1 MKMKKVMAL
10 FLTGTMLLSLSA
22 CGKTTDGSGKET
34 KAAQQTTDNSGG
46 DTGKETKAADS
57 GDAGTSSGSNTPLVI
72 ACDDVSEKFSPFFAA
87 SVPDQNVADA
97 TQIYLVG
104 NDRAGEYV
112 MNGIE
117 GETKE
122 YNGISYTYYGATDA
136 TIEEQDD
143 GTVLYT
149 FRIRDG
155 IQFADGEEADADDL
169 IFSFYVFSDPSYD
182 GSASLYSLPIEGMEE
197 YRQGSE
203 LLYKVLIDMGEDNTD
218 FSYFTEE
225 QQKQFFETDLPAAG
239 EAFAQ
244 DIVDYC
250 ISHGY
255 VDIESNDV
263 ANGMLEWGFADL
275 DDDGVL
281 TGAATEKTWTLEG
294 DDLPTLADYWEEL
307 RAAYEDDYVLMS
319 DTEAANA
326 PLFDFLSDEYKIA
339 VQTGSSADHISGI
352 QKLDDK
358 TVQVTLTSVDATA
371 LGNMNI
377 CIAPLHYYGDESLYD
392 YDNNSFGFTKGDLS
406 TVREKTNKPMG
417 AGPYTFV
424 KYENK
429 IVYLKAN
436 ENYYKGAPATKE
448 IQFKVTSDSD
458 KVPGI
463 VQGTVDMASPSVSK
477 AALEQIA
484 SYNTDKE
491 LNGDV
496 LAVSLTDY
504 NGYGYIGMNSQNVKV
519 GDDPGSEASRNLRKA
534 IATVIAVYRDVVIDS
549 YYGDAASVINYPI
562 SNTSW
567 AAPQKSDSDYEVA
580 FSTDVD
586 GNPIYTSG
594 MSEDEKY
601 DAALEAALGF
611 FEAAGYTVKDGKL
624 TAAPEGAKLSYE
636 LMIGG
641 GGSGDH
647 PSFGIVTAA
656 SEALATI
663 GFELKINDLADSSIL
678 WSATEAGTAEIWCAA
693 WSATLDPDMFQIYH
707 SDGGSAYMYRIYSDE
722 LDEMVLAGRTNTDQ
736 TYRKAIYK
744 EALDFIVDY
753 AVEIPI
759 YQRQEGTV
767 YGVERI
773 DMDTVTP
780 DQTTYYTWFNE
791 LEKIAMK

>member
-1 MKMKKVMAL
+1 MKKKKVMAL
-10 FLTGTMLLSLSA
+10 FLAGTMVLGLSA
-22 CGKTTDGSGKET
+22 CGKF
-34 KAAQQTTDNSGG
+34 
-46 DTGKETKAADS
+46 
-57 GDAGTSSGSNTPLVI
+57 AGNSGSNTPLVI

-87 SVPDQNVADA
+87 SVPDQQVADA

-112 MNGIE
+112 MNGVE

-122 YNGISYTYYGATDA
+122 YNGTEYTYYGATDA
-136 TIEEQDD
+136 TIEEQED

-149 FRIRDG
+149 FKLRDD
-155 IQFADGEEADADDL
+155 IQFADGEVADADDI

-203 LLYKVLIDMGEDNTD
+203 LLYKVLIDMGEDNTE

-244 DIVDYC
+244 DIVEYC
-250 ISHGY
+250 IANGY

-263 ANGMLEWGFADL
+263 ANGMLEWGFAEL
-275 DDDGVL
+275 GDDGVL

-294 DDLPTLADYWEEL
+294 DDVPTLADYWEEL
-307 RAAYEDDYVLMS
+307 CAAYEEDYVTMS
-319 DTEAANA
+319 DVEAANA
-326 PLFDFLSDEYKIA
+326 PLFDFLPDAYKIA
-339 VQTGSSADHISGI
+339 VQTGSSADSISGI
-352 QKLDDK
+352 QKIDDK

-436 ENYYKGAPATKE
+436 ENYYKGAPATRE
-448 IQFKVTSDSD
+448 IQFKVTGDSD

-636 LMIGG
+636 LMIAG

-663 GFELKINDLADSSIL
+663 GLELKINDLADSSIL

>member
-1 MKMKKVMAL
+1 MHHC
-10 FLTGTMLLSLSA
+10 LTSCQM
-22 CGKTTDGSGKET
+22 
-34 KAAQQTTDNSGG
+34 
-46 DTGKETKAADS
+46 
-57 GDAGTSSGSNTPLVI
+57 
-72 ACDDVSEKFSPFFAA
+72 
-87 SVPDQNVADA
+87 
-97 TQIYLVG
+97 
-104 NDRAGEYV
+104 
-112 MNGIE
+112 
-117 GETKE
+117 
-122 YNGISYTYYGATDA
+122 
-136 TIEEQDD
+136 
-143 GTVLYT
+143 
-149 FRIRDG
+149 RIR
-155 IQFADGEEADADDL
+155 
-169 IFSFYVFSDPSYD
+169 
-182 GSASLYSLPIEGMEE
+182 
-197 YRQGSE
+197 
-203 LLYKVLIDMGEDNTD
+203 
-218 FSYFTEE
+218 
-225 QQKQFFETDLPAAG
+225 
-239 EAFAQ
+239 
-244 DIVDYC
+244 
-250 ISHGY
+250 
-255 VDIESNDV
+255 
-263 ANGMLEWGFADL
+263 
-275 DDDGVL
+275 
-281 TGAATEKTWTLEG
+281 
-294 DDLPTLADYWEEL
+294 
-307 RAAYEDDYVLMS
+307 
-319 DTEAANA
+319 
-326 PLFDFLSDEYKIA
+326 
-339 VQTGSSADHISGI
+339 ISGI
-352 QKLDDK
+352 QKIDDK

-436 ENYYKGAPATKE
+436 ENYYKGAPATRE
-448 IQFKVTSDSD
+448 IQFKVTGDSD